1 MRERMMAEF
10 IDELRKRWEACT
22 ERVATA
28 CARCG
33 RDPASVQIV
42 AVTKQAPV
50 PMLEAFYQLGVR
62 HWGESRPQQLAQRV
76 AAFPPDIQWH
86 QIGHL
91 QRNKVGLIV
100 PHVVSIDAVDS
111 LRLLSAIDEAAGKI
125 GRRLRV
131 LLEVNISGETAK
143 SGFTPE
149 EIRATWE
156 TVLQIQ
162 HLEVAG
168 LMTMAPLTEDTN
180 VIRSV
185 FRGLRTLRDEL
196 ASRGPWPL
204 PELSMGMSGDFEL
217 AIEEGATQIRPGSL
231 LFEGLGSA

>member
-1 MRERMMAEF
+1 MGERMMAEL
-10 IDELRKRWEACT
+10 IDELRNRWGSCT
-22 ERVATA
+22 ARVAAA

-42 AVTKQAPV
+42 AVTKQAPIPV
-50 PMLEAFYQLGVR
+50 LEAFYQLGIR
-62 HWGESRPQQLAQRV
+62 HWGESRPQQLAQRA
-76 AAFPPDIQWH
+76 AAFPPDIEWH

-111 LRLLSAIDEAAGKI
+111 LRLLSAIDEAAGKS
-125 GRRLRV
+125 GRRRRV
-131 LLEVNISGETAK
+131 LLEVNISGEAAK
-143 SGFTPE
+143 SGFTPDE
-149 EIRATWE
+149 LRTVWE
-156 TVLQIQ
+156 PVQQVQ

-168 LMTMAPLTEDTN
+168 LMTMAPLTDDTGL
-180 VIRSV
+180 IRHV

-196 ASRGPWPL
+196 ATRGPWAL

-217 AIEEGATQIRPGSL
+217 AIEEGATQIRPGSV
-231 LFEGLGSA
+231 LFEGLNAS